1 MTPTTGHLLYLVFAL
16 GGVGVYL
23 LLPKGRGSQVRA
35 GAVLGGLAL
44 AALISVLAT
53 RIVVTNSTT
62 AFFYVFSTIAM
73 LGAVRVITHT
83 KPVYS
88 ALYFVLVVISVA
100 ALLVLMQ
107 AEFLAIALIMV
118 YAGAIM
124 VTYLFVIM
132 LAQQDTAPVCDR
144 RSHEPFL
151 AVLAGFVLMAA
162 VAGRCGD
169 LTTASGD
176 TIAQASPTKAT
187 LVANVPESSDV
198 GNTTAIGRAV
208 MTRYIVAFEIAGVL
222 LLVSMVGAIALAK
235 KKLPTETVEEERTPI
250 GQIGREVPPY

>member
-1 MTPTTGHLLYLVFAL
+1 MTPTTGQLLYLVFAL

-23 LLPKGRGSQVRA
+23 LLPKGRESQVRA

-44 AALISVLAT
+44 IALISVLAA
-53 RIVVTNSTT
+53 RVVIPSSTT
-62 AFFYVFSTIAM
+62 AFFYVFSTIAI

-107 AEFLAIALIMV
+107 AEFLAIALILV
-118 YAGAIM
+118 YAGAII

-132 LAQQDTAPVCDR
+132 LAQQETPPVCDR
-144 RSHEPFL
+144 RSREPFV

-169 LTTASGD
+169 LATTGD
-176 TIAQASPTKAT
+176 DLIAQASPTKAA
-187 LVANVPESSDV
+187 LVVDVPEPDELS
-198 GNTTAIGRAV
+198 NTAAIGTAV
-208 MTRYIVAFEIAGVL
+208 MTRYIVAFEISGLL

-235 KKLPTETVEEERTPI
+235 KKLPTEIVEEERAPI
-250 GQIGREVPPY
+250 GQIGREAPPY